1 MHTCVQIPER
11 SAGSP
16 LPLPEY
22 TEEDASVNVDDTYN
36 VELILTALC
45 DKIRANYIF
54 PEAAELIC
62 DNLKNHHAAG
72 DYAEIHEAE
81 LLALALT
88 IHLQEI
94 NHDEHLWV
102 RWHAE
107 ALPEDDGQLH
117 LNPQWQE
124 QRKLEAEL
132 DNYGVHK
139 VERLAGNVGY
149 LGMHFLHRPEWGGET
164 VSAALTSIAGTNAL
178 ILDLRQ
184 CSGGYPGMVALVC
197 SFLFDEQPRHIASIY
212 WRDENFTQQYWTQ
225 SIIPGERYG
234 QKPVFVLIGK
244 ETFSGGEALAHVL
257 SSQGRA
263 KLIGEATDGGAHA
276 GSSYVLAPY
285 FEVFI
290 PIGRAIDPLT
300 GGDWEGKGVA
310 PHIAVPAERALEV
323 AYPLALEAILIN
335 AASGG
340 NSLAHYISEVRDLL
354 SAFQSREEGA
364 PAGRMHRFGD
374 LLAG

>member
-1 MHTCVQIPER
+1 MPGAPVNPPVGMYTSCQIPER

-16 LPLPEY
+16 LPLSSNS
-22 TEEDASVNVDDTYN
+22 EEGENLIVDVTFN

-45 DKIRANYIF
+45 EKIRANYIF
-54 PEAAELIC
+54 PEIAELIC
-62 DNLKNHHAAG
+62 DNLKTHHAAG

-107 ALPEDDGQLH
+107 ALPDDDGQLR
-117 LNPQWQE
+117 LNPQWQQ
-124 QRKLEAEL
+124 QRRLEAEL

-139 VERLAGNVGY
+139 VERLAGDVGY
-149 LGMHFLHRPEWGGET
+149 LDLHFLHRPEWGGDT
-164 VSAALTSIAGTNAL
+164 IAAALSSLAGTNAL

-197 SFLFDEQPRHIASIY
+197 SYLFDEQPRHIASIY
-212 WRDENFTQQYWTQ
+212 WRDEDFIQQYWTQ
-225 SIIPGERYG
+225 PVVPGKRYG
-234 QKPVFVLIGK
+234 GKPVFALISK

-263 KLIGEATDGGAHA
+263 KLIGEATDGGAHPGA
-276 GSSYVLAPY
+276 SFVLAPY

-290 PIGRAIDPLT
+290 PIGRHIDPQT
-300 GGDWEGKGVA
+300 GGDWEGEGITPDV
-310 PHIAVPAERALEV
+310 AVPAERALEV
-323 AYPLALEAILIN
+323 AYPLALEAILIH
-335 AASGG
+335 AASEGD
-340 NSLAHYISEVRDLL
+340 SLVHYLGEVRDLL
-354 SAFQSREEGA
+354 STLQSRA
-364 PAGRMHRFGD
+364 
-374 LLAG
+374 

>member
-1 MHTCVQIPER
+1 VEG
-11 SAGSP
+11 AN
-16 LPLPEY
+16 L
-22 TEEDASVNVDDTYN
+22 NVDDTFN
-36 VELILTALC
+36 VELILTTLC
-45 DKIRANYIF
+45 DRIRANYIF
-54 PEAAELIC
+54 PEAAEQIC
-62 DNLKNHHAAG
+62 DNLKSHHAAG
-72 DYAEIHEAE
+72 DYDEIHEAE

-107 ALPEDDGQLH
+107 ALPEDSGQLR
-117 LNPQWQE
+117 LNPQWQG

-132 DNYGVHK
+132 DNYGVYK
-139 VERLAGNVGY
+139 AERLAGNVGY
-149 LGMHFLHRPEWGGET
+149 LDLRFLHRPEWGGET
-164 VSAALTSIAGTNAL
+164 VAAAWNSLAGTNAL

-184 CSGGYPGMVALVC
+184 CTGGYPAMVALIC
-197 SFLFDEQPRHIASIY
+197 SYLFDEQPRHIASIY
-212 WRDENFTQQYWTQ
+212 WRDEDLTQQYWTQ
-225 SIIPGERYG
+225 TVVPGKRYG
-234 QKPVFVLIGK
+234 NKPAFVLIGK

-263 KLIGEATDGGAHA
+263 KLIGEQTDGGAHPGA
-276 GSSYVLAPY
+276 SFVLAPY

-300 GGDWEGKGVA
+300 GGDWEGKGVT
-310 PHIAVPAERALEV
+310 PDIAVPAEGALEI

-340 NSLAHYISEVRDLL
+340 DSLAHYLGEVRDLL
-354 SAFQSREEGA
+354 SSLQSRA
-364 PAGRMHRFGD
+364 
-374 LLAG
+374 